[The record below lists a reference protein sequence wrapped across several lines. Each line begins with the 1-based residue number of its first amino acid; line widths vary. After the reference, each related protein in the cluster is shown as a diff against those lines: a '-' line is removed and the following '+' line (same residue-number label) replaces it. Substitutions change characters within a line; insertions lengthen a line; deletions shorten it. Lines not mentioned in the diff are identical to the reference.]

1 MNVFTNCLKPLGGFE
16 GETRVFVFSF
26 NFKNN
31 FFFFFPVRFVFNKMM
46 YFVVLEALIRRFRKI
61 VESDF

>member
-1 MNVFTNCLKPLGGFE
+1 MGGFE

-31 FFFFFPVRFVFNKMM
+31 FFFFPVRFVFNKMM